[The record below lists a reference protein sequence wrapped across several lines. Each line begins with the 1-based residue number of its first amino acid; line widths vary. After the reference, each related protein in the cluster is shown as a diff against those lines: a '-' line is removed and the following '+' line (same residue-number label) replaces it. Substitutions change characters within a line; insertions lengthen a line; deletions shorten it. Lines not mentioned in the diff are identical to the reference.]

1 MENLRLHDS
10 RFHAYGV
17 NVRVDYE
24 RGLANVIIGR
34 IRRKRSIREFIQIEV
49 CPVDKDA
56 MKTKKINTNKLV
68 LVPAT
73 LLVALLSFLG
83 GTQYEKQVKDILE
96 QPNISTTTVRNL
108 PTKEKV
114 KRVIDGDTIEL
125 ANGQIVRYVGI
136 NAPNNG
142 EPFEEEATE
151 ANQKLVQGK
160 TLTFE
165 YDTYTSDRFGRIL
178 AYPMVN
184 EKNVVVELTH
194 KGLVKV
200 TIYQDRRK
208 LKYQGELLKAQ
219 DEAKQKK
226 RGIWNQ

>member
-1 MENLRLHDS
+1 
-10 RFHAYGV
+10 
-17 NVRVDYE
+17 
-24 RGLANVIIGR
+24 
-34 IRRKRSIREFIQIEV
+34 
-49 CPVDKDA
+49 
-56 MKTKKINTNKLV
+56 MKAWQKFNRNKLV

-96 QPNISTTTVRNL
+96 QPNISTTTVQNL

-125 ANGQIVRYVGI
+125 ANGQIVRYVGV

-151 ANQKLVQGK
+151 ANIKLVQNK
-160 TLTFE
+160 TVMLE
-165 YDTYTSDRFGRIL
+165 YDTYTSDRFGRVL
-178 AYPMVN
+178 AYVIVDG
-184 EKNVVVELTH
+184 KNVSMELARQ
-194 KGLVKV
+194 GLAKV
-200 TIYQDRRK
+200 TIYEDRRK
-208 LKYQGELLKAQ
+208 IKYQDELLKAQ

-226 RGIWNQ
+226 RGMWRKNQ

>member
-49 CPVDKDA
+49 CSVDKDA
-56 MKTKKINTNKLV
+56 MKTKKIIINKLV
-68 LVPAT
+68 LVPAA
-73 LLVALLSFLG
+73 LLVAMLSFLG

-96 QPNISTTTVRNL
+96 QPNVSTTTVRNL

-125 ANGQIVRYVGI
+125 ANGQIGRYVGV

-142 EPFEEEATE
+142 EQFEEEATE
-151 ANQKLVQGK
+151 ANAKLVSGK
-160 TLTFE
+160 TVTLE
-165 YDTYTSDRFGRIL
+165 YDAYTSDRFDRAL
-178 AYPMVN
+178 AYVMVDG
-184 EKNVVVELTH
+184 KNVSAELARL
-194 KGLVKV
+194 GLAKV

-208 LKYQGELLKAQ
+208 LKYQDELLNVQ
-219 DEAKQKK
+219 DEAKKNK
-226 RGIWNQ
+226 

>member
-1 MENLRLHDS
+1 MES
-10 RFHAYGV
+10 IWFHNFGFYAYGV

-83 GTQYEKQVKDILE
+83 GTKYESQVKDILE
-96 QPNISTTTVRNL
+96 QSNVSTTTVRNL

-125 ANGQIVRYVGI
+125 ANGQIVRYVGV

-151 ANQKLVQGK
+151 ANAKLVSGK
-160 TLTFE
+160 TVMFE
-165 YDTYTSDRFGRIL
+165 YDAYTSDRFGRVL
-178 AYPMVN
+178 AYAVVDG
-184 EKNVVVELTH
+184 KNVTERCPELISEYRR
-194 KGLVKV
+194 LRAYVAKV
-200 TIYQDRRK
+200 NIQVIRYNS
-208 LKYQGELLKAQ
+208 L
-219 DEAKQKK
+219 
-226 RGIWNQ
+226 

>member
-1 MENLRLHDS
+1 
-10 RFHAYGV
+10 
-17 NVRVDYE
+17 
-24 RGLANVIIGR
+24 
-34 IRRKRSIREFIQIEV
+34 
-49 CPVDKDA
+49 

>member
-1 MENLRLHDS
+1 MKSKL
-10 RFHAYGV
+10 
-17 NVRVDYE
+17 
-24 RGLANVIIGR
+24 
-34 IRRKRSIREFIQIEV
+34 KQKFI
-49 CPVDKDA
+49 
-56 MKTKKINTNKLV
+56 TNKLV

-96 QPNISTTTVRNL
+96 QPNVSTTTVQNL

-151 ANQKLVQGK
+151 TNAKLVSGK
-160 TLTFE
+160 TVTLE
-165 YDTYTSDRFGRIL
+165 YDTYTSDRFGRVL
-178 AYPMVN
+178 AYPMVDG
-184 EKNVVVELTH
+184 KNVVVELA
-194 KGLVKV
+194 KLGLVKV
-200 TIYQDRRK
+200 TIYEDRRK
-208 LKYQGELLKAQ
+208 LKYQDELLKAQ
-219 DEAKQKK
+219 EEAKQRK
-226 RGIWNQ
+226 RGVW